1 MISSLLFQQC
11 LNPCPGCAIENCGSG
26 FVFVSWLSTLGG
38 HSTAFYFDKEYK
50 QVFIDPAGP
59 AGMLRV
65 VDENQI
71 NVVQYL
77 SENHFW
83 LGKDE
88 AVGKIAIVDFEI
100 RKTRILNQTEF
111 LQSLFHA
118 PMKEENV
125 TQWTDLKGCCT
136 TVILLVVWLCLRMG
150 SGLVF

>member
-1 MISSLLFQQC
+1 M
-11 LNPCPGCAIENCGSG
+11 
-26 FVFVSWLSTLGG
+26 
-38 HSTAFYFDKEYK
+38 
-50 QVFIDPAGP
+50 
-59 AGMLRV
+59 

-136 TVILLVVWLCLRMG
+136 TVILLVVWLCHAQESISAQPAGDVGG
-150 SGLVF
+150 SGQGVSASRFGGLIGTRADAARFPSVPQ